1 MASFDARDLNLGIDK
16 KALKAFYQTKPH
28 IHALDM
34 ALNWFIILSAIYLSN
49 RFFHPLTYLLAI
61 TVIGARLHALAIL
74 MHDAT
79 HFRFL
84 KNRKMNDLISNV
96 FSMYPVFTSIEKYRK
111 NHLSHH
117 QHLNTEHDPDWVAK
131 LGKREFTFPKSKLE
145 FILTI
150 LSYFTMIQGIR
161 DAMWF
166 LTRFGGKSDK
176 ENDSKN
182 KQERLQKIAFYVIT
196 FSLITVL
203 GLWKIYLMYWIVP
216 YLSTFFMFQYIRSV
230 AEHFGEME
238 YDHLLTSTRT
248 VKVNLIERFFIA
260 PHNVGFH
267 LEHHLYP
274 GVPYYNLPALHKMLM
289 ELDPYQS
296 KAHITQGYMYGLMQE
311 LGAAGEHSGHVHAHN
326 HSHNHQEI
334 GFQ

>member
-1 MASFDARDLNLGIDK
+1 MASFDARDLQLNIDK
-16 KALKAFYQTKPH
+16 AKLKDLYQTQPQM
-28 IHALDM
+28 HALDM
-34 ALNWFIILSAIYLSN
+34 LINWVIIIGTIYLSHT
-49 RFFHPLTYLLAI
+49 FFHPLTYLLAI
-61 TVIGARLHALAIL
+61 TIVGARLHALAIL

-84 KNRKMNDLISNV
+84 KNRKLSDLVTNV

-117 QHLNTEHDPDWVAK
+117 QHLNTEEDPDWVAK
-131 LGKREFTFPKSKLE
+131 LGKREFTFPKSKTE
-145 FILTI
+145 FMLTV

-166 LTRFGGKSDK
+166 LRRFGGKSESDK
-176 ENDSKN
+176 QTKKN
-182 KQERLQKIAFYVIT
+182 RQESIQKLTFYVIQ
-196 FSLITVL
+196 FGLITAF
-203 GLWKIYLMYWIVP
+203 GLWPVYLMYWIVP

-248 VKVNLIERFFIA
+248 VKVNVLERFFIA

-274 GVPYYNLPALHKMLM
+274 GVPYYHLPELHKMLM
-289 ELDPYQS
+289 ETDLYNT
-296 KAHITQGYMYGLMQE
+296 KAHITQGYMSGLMQE
-311 LGAAGEHSGHVHAHN
+311 LGSYQKTSLA
-326 HSHNHQEI
+326 
-334 GFQ
+334 